1 MTKYNSK
8 NMINR
13 TEHIIRFAETVESF
27 TAEQYALSLGG
38 DVSLHSIVNILNR
51 MVRQG
56 KIQRLQRG
64 VYSKATQNSWHVVF
78 GEQEKAVYDLIHTQF
93 PLIRLCAYNGE
104 TLAPLQHHLAFNQAT
119 YTEVERDSVETVFH
133 CLQDAGYEVFRTPNE
148 QMMYDYADIKKKI
161 VIVKPLVTQ
170 APLMKQNG
178 YYVPMLE
185 KLLVDIRADKDFYYM
200 QGIETA
206 YMTETARE
214 LYMLNEE
221 KLQRYAKRR
230 NIKI

>member
-1 MTKYNSK
+1 MTD
-8 NMINR
+8 NR
-13 TEHIIRFAETVESF
+13 TEDIIRFAQTVETF
-27 TAEQYALSLGG
+27 TAAQYAQTLAPN
-38 DVSLHSIVNILNR
+38 VSLHSIVNILNR

-56 KIQRLQRG
+56 NIQRLQRG
-64 VYSKATQNSWHVVF
+64 VYTKAKLNVWHVVF

-93 PLIRLCAYNGE
+93 PLLKLCVYNGE
-104 TLAPLQHHLAFNQAT
+104 TLSPLQHHLAYNQAT
-119 YTEVERDSVETVFH
+119 YIEVDRDSVESTFH
-133 CLQDAGYEVFRTPNE
+133 FLQDAGYEVYRTPDA

-178 YYVPMLE
+178 YCVPMLE
-185 KLLVDIRADKDFYYM
+185 KILVDIHADKDFFYM
-200 QGIETA
+200 QGIEA
-206 YMTETARE
+206 SYMTENARS

>member
-1 MTKYNSK
+1 MT
-8 NMINR
+8 NR
-13 TEHIIRFAETVESF
+13 TEQIICFAETVETF
-27 TAEQYALSLGG
+27 TAAQYAQSLAS

-56 KIQRLQRG
+56 KLQRLQRG
-64 VYSKATQNSWHVVF
+64 VYASAKQNVWQVVL
-78 GEQEKAVYDLIHTQF
+78 GEQEKAVYDLIHSQF
-93 PLIRLCAYNGE
+93 PLIKLCVYNGE
-104 TLAPLQHHLAFNQAT
+104 TFAPLQHHLAFNQAT
-119 YTEVERDSVETVFH
+119 YIEVDRDSVETVFH
-133 CLQDAGYEVFRTPNE
+133 CLQDAGFEAYRSPDE
-148 QMMYDYADIKKKI
+148 QMMYDYVDIKKKI

-185 KLLVDIRADKDFYYM
+185 KILVDIRADKDFYYM
-200 QGIETA
+200 QGIEA
-206 YMTETARE
+206 SYMTENARN

>member
-1 MTKYNSK
+1 MTD
-8 NMINR
+8 NR
-13 TEHIIRFAETVESF
+13 TENIIQFAETVESF
-27 TAEQYALSLGG
+27 TAAQYAQTLEP

-64 VYSKATQNSWHVVF
+64 VYTKAKLNVWQVVF
-78 GEQEKAVYDLIHTQF
+78 GEQEKAVYDLVHSQF
-93 PLIRLCAYNGE
+93 PLLKLCMYNGE
-104 TLAPLQHHLAFNQAT
+104 TLSPLQHHLAYNQAT
-119 YTEVERDSVETVFH
+119 YVEVERDSVEPVFH
-133 CLQDAGYEVFRTPNE
+133 CLQDAGYEVYRTPDT
-148 QMMYDYADIKKKI
+148 QMMYDYVDIKKKI

-185 KLLVDIRADKDFYYM
+185 KILVDIHADKDFFYM
-200 QGIETA
+200 QGIEAT
-206 YMTETARE
+206 YMTENARS
-214 LYMLNEE
+214 LFMLNEE

>member
-1 MTKYNSK
+1 MLD
-8 NMINR
+8 NR
-13 TEHIIRFAETVESF
+13 TENIIRFAETVETF
-27 TAEQYALSLGG
+27 TATQYAQTLEP

-56 KIQRLQRG
+56 KLQRLQRG
-64 VYSKATQNSWHVVF
+64 VYASAKQNVWQVVL
-78 GEQEKAVYDLIHTQF
+78 GEQEIAVYDLVHAQF
-93 PLIRLCAYNGE
+93 PLLKLCAYNGE
-104 TLAPLQHHLAFNQAT
+104 TLSPLQHHLAYNQAT
-119 YTEVERDSVETVFH
+119 YIEVERVGVESVFH
-133 CLQDAGYEVFRTPNE
+133 CLQDAGYEVYRTPDA

-170 APLMKQNG
+170 APLMKQKG

-185 KLLVDIRADKDFYYM
+185 KLLVDIHADKDFFYL
-200 QGIETA
+200 QGIEA
-206 YMTETARE
+206 SYMTENARN

>member
-1 MTKYNSK
+1 MT
-8 NMINR
+8 NR
-13 TEHIIRFAETVESF
+13 TGDIIRFAETVETF
-27 TAEQYALSLGG
+27 TAAQYAQTLAP

-64 VYSKATQNSWHVVF
+64 VYAKAKLNVWHVVF
-78 GEQEKAVYDLIHTQF
+78 GEQEKAVYELVHTQF
-93 PLIRLCAYNGE
+93 PLLKLCVYNGE
-104 TLAPLQHHLAFNQAT
+104 TLSPLQHHLAYNQAT
-119 YTEVERDSVETVFH
+119 YVEVDREGVEPVFH
-133 CLQDAGYEVFRTPNE
+133 RLQDAGYEVYRTPDA
-148 QMMYDYADIKKKI
+148 QMMYYYADIKKKI

-178 YYVPMLE
+178 YNVPMLE
-185 KLLVDIRADKDFYYM
+185 KILVDIHADKDFFYM
-200 QGIETA
+200 QGIEA
-206 YMTETARE
+206 SYMTENARS
-214 LYMLNEE
+214 LFMLNEE

>member
-1 MTKYNSK
+1 
-8 NMINR
+8 MIDNR
-13 TEHIIRFAETVESF
+13 TENIIQFAETVETF
-27 TAEQYALSLGG
+27 TAAQYAQTLEPE
-38 DVSLHSIVNILNR
+38 VSLHSLVNILNR

-64 VYSKATQNSWHVVF
+64 VYTKAKPNVWHVVF
-78 GEQEKAVYDLIHTQF
+78 GEQEKAVYELVCTQF
-93 PLIRLCAYNGE
+93 PLLKLCVYSGE
-104 TLAPLQHHLAFNQAT
+104 TLSPLQHHLAYNQAT
-119 YTEVERDSVETVFH
+119 YVEVDREGVEPVFH
-133 CLQDAGYEVFRTPNE
+133 CLQDAGYEVYRTPDA

-185 KLLVDIRADKDFYYM
+185 KILVDIHADKDFFYM
-200 QGIETA
+200 QGVEA
-206 YMTETARE
+206 SYMTENARS